1 VGSVHRG
8 VLDAVAY
15 ARTLAPDR
23 LIAVSV
29 VQDQA
34 QQERITQQ
42 FAEYALPVELRTIYS
57 PYRELTAPIL
67 QFVDELS
74 EEWPDDLM
82 TVIVPEFVLPHW
94 WEQLLHNQSA
104 LVLRARLRLRP
115 NTVVTAVPTHID

>member
-1 VGSVHRG
+1 MDSGRAHPPGR
-8 VLDAVAY
+8 A
-15 ARTLAPDR
+15 APDR

-104 LVLRARLRLRP
+104 LVLRSRLRLRP